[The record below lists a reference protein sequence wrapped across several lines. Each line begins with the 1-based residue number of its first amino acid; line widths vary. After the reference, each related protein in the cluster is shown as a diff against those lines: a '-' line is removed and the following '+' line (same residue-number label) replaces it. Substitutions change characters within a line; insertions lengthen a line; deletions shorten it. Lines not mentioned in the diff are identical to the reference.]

1 VLEEL
6 KFKINGLIRQNG
18 KNRRIK
24 IIIIKHF
31 YLEIRMRKKKVF
43 WNSFFFPQESHA
55 KKKNVSSSKIRI
67 FKLLSKQTKL
77 KT

>member
-6 KFKINGLIRQNG
+6 KFKINGPIRQNG

-55 KKKNVSSSKIRI
+55 KKKKCI
-67 FKLLSKQTKL
+67 K
-77 KT
+77 